1 MNRVIITDQPGQP
14 LLVTAYGAA
23 GQMVAVDVSPQ
34 RALSLAEQLIEAA
47 RHRLAAPTVQAVD
60 VLRSHFCPQGIP
72 ACDA

>member
-1 MNRVIITDQPGQP
+1 MNRLILTDQPGQP

-23 GQMVAVDVSPQ
+23 GQMVAVDVDPQ

-60 VLRSHFCPQGIP
+60 LLRAHFCPPGTP
-72 ACDA
+72 GCDA